1 MKISELRSKLREIRK
16 KLAKNIGYLDF
27 KYLHKMKRPEL
38 EALLKKY
45 EKFET
50 QVVGTIQGAIRNK
63 QARDEASKLLNKRD
77 ERQVLRDLEMRLSAI
92 NRPQSAPVVISGNI
106 GTSSS
111 RKRGYLSNMY
121 DAPLTPFSTFE
132 LFSPTPSAISQVIPN
147 EQLFQRRSVAQGRVV
162 PLPRV
167 PKTQRP
173 QTTSLKS
180 LQLRQRL
187 NLSERALTASPNL
200 PALRLRQR
208 LKSEDRPLT
217 ASSVSRLSALPR
229 VEVKPR
235 PSSSGRTFNKFQP
248 I

>member
-1 MKISELRSKLREIRK
+1 MMKISELRSKLREIRK

-92 NRPQSAPVVISGNI
+92 NRPQSAPAVISGNI
-106 GTSSS
+106 GTSASK
-111 RKRGYLSNMY
+111 KRQTIRNLY
-121 DAPLTPFSTFE
+121 DEPLTPFTTFN
-132 LFSPTPSAISQVIPN
+132 LFNSQSPAPITQRLF
-147 EQLFQRRSVAQGRVV
+147 EQRSIEQGRVV

-180 LQLRQRL
+180 IQLRQRL
-187 NLSERALTASPNL
+187 NLADRPLTASPNL
-200 PALRLRQR
+200 PALQLRQR

-235 PSSSGRTFNKFQP
+235 PSSSGRTFNKFKP